1 MAESD
6 NFYDDEFALDEE
18 QFPMQRAE
26 AAAMLAD
33 EMRKEEEALSQV
45 GPGIPYAPPAAPV
58 SMPGPTMA
66 DLRGQYNLA
75 VRDRDDMAALS
86 AMREM
91 EAARGGDPG
100 RILRVQ
106 TQVPYEIPSPAQ
118 QQYEAQQA
126 YMRELD
132 MGVPQ
137 QTAFAKYAPVM
148 LQGQNA
154 AAMKA
159 FVPPKTLPLQLRNI
173 AGVGYEWDPNTG
185 TVTPRTP
192 ARPQKPIVAQGVLN
206 MHRAL
211 IAQEIQAN
219 QGEDAGAKNK
229 ARFAREAFEKEH
241 PEVMGQSATTAAPM
255 QSTVTAP
262 PVWSEP
268 RVRMRSPSGAL
279 GSIPRSQV
287 DDAIKAGYKR
297 L

>member
-1 MAESD
+1 MADSED
-6 NFYDDEFALDEE
+6 YYDDEFALDEE

-58 SMPGPTMA
+58 SVPGPTMA

-148 LQGQNA
+148 LSGQTA
-154 AAMKA
+154 ASKA
-159 FVPPKTLPLQLRNI
+159 LLPAKTPQPQLRDI
-173 AGVGYEWDPNTG
+173 AGVAYGWDPSTG
-185 TVTPRTP
+185 TLQQLTEKKVTPSRWEEQDRAERDMNNKRIAKIREAIDVYHTRENLTP
-192 ARPQKPIVAQGVLN
+192 TDMEQMNRLLGEANRLERKNRELAAKYAMQGV
-206 MHRAL
+206 
-211 IAQEIQAN
+211 
-219 QGEDAGAKNK
+219 G
-229 ARFAREAFEKEH
+229 
-241 PEVMGQSATTAAPM
+241 STTP
-255 QSTVTAP
+255 VVAP
-262 PVWSEP
+262 PAPGEERKIGNYVI
-268 RVRMRSPSGAL
+268 RRIQR
-279 GSIPRSQV
+279 
-287 DDAIKAGYKR
+287 
-297 L
+297 